1 MWLYSQ
7 YFTQLDDY
15 FTCDIRQRCLLLI
28 KTRSEKLVWL
38 SPTVFSGKGKNTV
51 LGRQRADKV
60 VLLRLGF
67 IRGKFKG
74 SRIVT
79 ASRSG
84 PQSEKSATR
93 WRKVRFLRTL
103 MCQLETDHYDPID
116 KRLSTMNLNV
126 LRWIFRTVFLSARF
140 SKHSGLRGARGRPWS
155 PTIFSYH
162 LDVRYNLEFL

>member
-1 MWLYSQ
+1 MKSHYLLRKQFGWHRFFKHWASFEVVSIKITCFESILASSQHVKVWCFGSLVQLMWLYSQ
-7 YFTQLDDY
+7 YFTQLDDF
-15 FTCDIRQRCLLLI
+15 FTCDMRQRCLLLI
-28 KTRSEKLVWL
+28 KNRSEKLVWL

-67 IRGKFKG
+67 IRGKCKG

-93 WRKVRFLRTL
+93 
-103 MCQLETDHYDPID
+103 
-116 KRLSTMNLNV
+116 
-126 LRWIFRTVFLSARF
+126 
-140 SKHSGLRGARGRPWS
+140 
-155 PTIFSYH
+155 
-162 LDVRYNLEFL
+162 